1 MNQRLSYLRSTSH
14 RPNDC
19 RNRYSMQ
26 RFTRERNHHD
36 PFFLSHQYPTNF
48 IVITMADYLRQW
60 EVDWREMAGGAASG
74 YDSGDSVALVLAD
87 IVYGE
92 RFG

>member
-1 MNQRLSYLRSTSH
+1 
-14 RPNDC
+14 
-19 RNRYSMQ
+19 MQ
-26 RFTRERNHHD
+26 RFIQERD
-36 PFFLSHQYPTNF
+36 SFDTFLLSHQYPTNF

-60 EVDWREMAGGAASG
+60 ELDWREMAGGAASG

-92 RFG
+92 RFGGKSYDYEDCPLYFD